1 MFQGKTVNQKVNILN
16 ECLLNV
22 FHNFIPNKKIKF
34 NYKDP
39 PWMTETVKSK
49 LRERSNLVKR
59 YYKNGKKNTDLEKA
73 LTKSN
78 ECNEIILAAKE
89 KYINELSKKLSNP
102 ETTPKTYWK
111 ILNRFLSNKKIP
123 SIPPLLVNGEMIS
136 NFSKKSRTF

>member
-1 MFQGKTVNQKVNILN
+1 MFQEKTVNEKVNILN

-22 FHNFIPNKKIKF
+22 FDNFIRNKKIKF

-49 LRERSNLVKR
+49 SIERSNLVKR

-78 ECNEIILAAKE
+78 ECTEIILAVTE
-89 KYINELSKKLSNP
+89 KYINELSKKLRNP
-102 ETTPKTYWK
+102 ETAPKTY
-111 ILNRFLSNKKIP
+111 
-123 SIPPLLVNGEMIS
+123 
-136 NFSKKSRTF
+136 